1 MIVYFT
7 TFDSPFAEACAY
19 AFAQN
24 GHQVI
29 TGCLPERMD
38 LFVACENEKLAG
50 DDIAVCCGIDPDLV
64 MESVRRNLCAPIK
77 ALESALP
84 ALDAGALKR
93 VCFLT
98 SGKYASVNQSTET
111 AGYGYAMA
119 KAALSQALKICYNKL
134 SKEGYTFRLFDPMQ
148 DRADAPALPAAAFAA
163 YEYFTRM
170 RAYDPDNRVHRNDDS
185 RFVLRDAMGREIP
198 W

>member
-7 TFDSPFAEACAY
+7 SLASPFARTCAEL
-19 AFAQN
+19 FTQN
-24 GHQVI
+24 GHDVV
-29 TGCLPERMD
+29 TGEIPGRIDMLIST
-38 LFVACENEKLAG
+38 ENEKLQG
-50 DDIAVCCGIDPDLV
+50 DDCAVGCGIDPDLI

-98 SGKYASVNQSTET
+98 SGKYASVNQSVET
-111 AGYGYAMA
+111 TGYGYAMA

-148 DRADAPALPAAAFAA
+148 DREDAPDLTAAAFAA

-170 RAYDPDNRVHRNDDS
+170 RAYDPDNRVHRNDDN
-185 RFVLRDAMGREIP
+185 RFVLRDALGREIP